1 MGLESKNGVSR
12 TLLVDG
18 EKDKQGQEID
28 CQTEVG
34 WGLQRRALLG
44 QTAYRLLQDE
54 QARTQPL
61 KSQRH
66 W

>member
-1 MGLESKNGVSR
+1 MFRLIVLWMGLESKNGVSR

-34 WGLQRRALLG
+34 WGLQR
-44 QTAYRLLQDE
+44 
-54 QARTQPL
+54 
-61 KSQRH
+61 
-66 W
+66 